1 MLPSSEINNLIFIIV
16 KRPFKG
22 TPAEIDPDLM
32 GIVGV

>member
-22 TPAEIDPDLM
+22 TPAEIDLM